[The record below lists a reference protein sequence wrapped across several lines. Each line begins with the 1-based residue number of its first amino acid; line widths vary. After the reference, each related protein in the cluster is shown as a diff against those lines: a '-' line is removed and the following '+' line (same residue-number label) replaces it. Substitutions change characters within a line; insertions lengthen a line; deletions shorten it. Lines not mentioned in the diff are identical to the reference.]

1 MEYTLDFT
9 LVSAKG
15 LTKASTIFGKLHVYA
30 IVSISG
36 TAGQKVQKFK
46 TRIDKDGG
54 SDPTWNFPMKFTMN
68 EAAGLQ
74 NRLTLVVK
82 IKGARMFLDKNLGE
96 VRVPIKELLEGL
108 KTEGKTMQN
117 VSYQVRG
124 RYGEPD
130 GVVSFSYKLG
140 SGSVYRPHAVRGAGG
155 QGSSGNGFGT
165 GLTDELLIRDVANS
179 AGCGGGGVVRRA
191 NSFPT
196 ISKRVFKSRV
206 HAPLI
211 S

>member
-15 LTKASTIFGKLHVYA
+15 LTKASTI
-30 IVSISG
+30 SG
-36 TAGQKVQKFK
+36 TADQKVQKFK
-46 TRIDKDGG
+46 THIDKDGG
-54 SDPTWNFPMKFTMN
+54 SDPMWNFPMKFTMN
-68 EAAGLQ
+68 EAAGLE

-96 VRVPIKELLEGL
+96 VRVPIKELLEGS

-165 GLTDELLIRDVANS
+165 GLIDELLIRDVANS
-179 AGCGGGGVVRRA
+179 SGCGGGVVRRA

-211 S
+211 P